1 METSVAVAIV
11 SLHWLPP
18 SAPANWVKADCEDL
32 HLGLG
37 ATRLGQ
43 MYSFHAPTKTNTP
56 SDTIGPRTAGMKMRV
71 ITAS

>member
-32 HLGLG
+32 HLSLG

-43 MYSFHAPTKTNTP
+43 MYSFHAPTKRSALGRP
-56 SDTIGPRTAGMKMRV
+56 A
-71 ITAS
+71 